1 MLRQLH
7 IRNYALIEE
16 LDIPFHPGFSVI
28 TGETGA
34 GKSIILG
41 AIGLLLGQ
49 RANHGSALPSGK
61 KCTVEAH
68 FDISNYDMHDFF
80 TVNDIDYDAKDT
92 ILRREINGLGKS
104 RSFINDT
111 PVNLSVVRE
120 LGEQLIDIHSQH
132 QNLLLNKEDFQLNV
146 IDILAAD
153 NEQLADY
160 KKVFDEYSL
169 ANRQLQELVA
179 EIERNKENEDYLNF
193 QFNELDD
200 AHLVDG
206 EQEELEQMCE
216 TMSHSEEI
224 KSTLFDI
231 SNVLNGENGGIVNQL
246 KSSAQQLQHIE
257 RVFPVVNE
265 LVSRLESAHIEMKD
279 VAQEIDAKMED
290 VDFNPQ
296 QLEIATER
304 LDKIYSLQ
312 QRFHVNTIAELLQ
325 IHDSIKEQLSHIN
338 NSEEELNEMRN
349 RVKELLSQCTQKAKT
364 LTDIRTKAAKNV
376 EKDLKERLIPLGIQ
390 NVRFQIQFSQKPLS
404 HDGADKVS
412 FLFSANKSGEL
423 QPISQIASGGEIARV
438 MLSLKAM
445 ISGAVKLPTIIFD
458 EIDTGVSGRIAE
470 QMAQIMHEMGDN
482 KRQVISIT
490 HLPQIAALGTTHY
503 KVLKEDTSTA
513 TVSKM
518 SLLSYDERVSEIA
531 QMLSGSDITQ
541 AAMDNAK
548 ALLKTNKS
556 L

>member
-49 RANHGSALPSGK
+49 RNTSSSLSTGK

-68 FDISNYDMHDFF
+68 FDISQYDLQPFF
-80 TVNDIDYDAKDT
+80 TDNDIDYDPEDT
-92 ILRREINGLGKS
+92 ILRREISSTGKS
-104 RSFINDT
+104 RMFINDT
-111 PVNLSVVRE
+111 PVTLTMMRE

-146 IDILAAD
+146 IDILAA
-153 NEQLADY
+153 NGSQLSDY
-160 KKVFDEYSL
+160 KESFAAYSQ
-169 ANRQLQELVA
+169 ANKQLQLLIE
-179 EIERNKENEDYLNF
+179 EIEHNKENEDYLTF
-193 QFNELDD
+193 QFNELED
-200 AHLVDG
+200 AKLVDG
-206 EQEELEQMCE
+206 EQEELEQMSE

-224 KSTLFDI
+224 KSTLYDI
-231 SNVLNGENGGIVNQL
+231 SNVLNGEKNGIVNQL
-246 KSSAQQLQHIE
+246 KSSAQQLRHIE
-257 RVFPVVNE
+257 KVFPIAEE
-265 LVSRLESAHIEMKD
+265 LASRLESAHIEMKD
-279 VAQEIDAKMED
+279 VAQEMETKLED
-290 VDFNPQ
+290 IDFNPQ
-296 QLEIATER
+296 QLEALNER
-304 LDKIYSLQ
+304 LDRIYSLQ
-312 QRFHVNTIAELLQ
+312 QRFHVNTISELLQ
-325 IHDSIKEQLSHIN
+325 IHQNIKEQLSHLN
-338 NSEEELNEMRN
+338 NSEEELDEMRQKVN
-349 RVKELLSQCTQKAKT
+349 NLLTLCTKKAKQ
-364 LTDIRTKAAKNV
+364 LTDVRMKAAKLV
-376 EKDLKERLIPLGIQ
+376 EKELKERLVPLGIQ
-390 NVRFQIQFSQKPLS
+390 NVRFQIQFSSKPLS

-412 FLFSANKSGEL
+412 FLFSANKSGDL

-490 HLPQIAALGTTHY
+490 HLPQIAAMGTNHY

-518 SLLSYDERVSEIA
+518 SLLTYDERVAEIA
-531 QMLSGSDITQ
+531 QMLSGSDISQ

-548 ALLKTNKS
+548 ALLNTNKTI
-556 L
+556 

>member
-49 RANHGSALPSGK
+49 RNTSSLSTGK

-68 FDISNYDMHDFF
+68 FDISKYDLQSFF
-80 TVNDIDYDAKDT
+80 TDNDIDYDPEDT
-92 ILRREINGLGKS
+92 ILRREISSTGKS
-104 RSFINDT
+104 RMFINDT
-111 PVNLSVVRE
+111 PVTLTMMRE

-146 IDILAAD
+146 IDILAA
-153 NEQLADY
+153 NGSQLSDY
-160 KKVFDEYSL
+160 KESFAAYSQ
-169 ANRQLQELVA
+169 ANKQLQQLIE
-179 EIERNKENEDYLNF
+179 EIEHNKENEDYLTF
-193 QFNELDD
+193 QFNELED
-200 AHLVDG
+200 AKLVDG
-206 EQEELEQMCE
+206 EQEELEQMSE

-224 KSTLFDI
+224 KSTLYDI
-231 SNVLNGENGGIVNQL
+231 SNILYGEKNGIVNQL
-246 KSSAQQLQHIE
+246 KSSAQQLRHIE
-257 RVFPVVNE
+257 KVYPVAEE
-265 LVSRLESAHIEMKD
+265 LASRLESAHIEMKD
-279 VAQEIDAKMED
+279 VAQEIESKLED

-296 QLEIATER
+296 QLEALNER

-312 QRFHVNTIAELLQ
+312 QRFHVNTISELLQ
-325 IHDSIKEQLSHIN
+325 IHQNIKEQLSHLN
-338 NSEEELNEMRN
+338 NSEEELEDMRQK
-349 RVKELLSQCTQKAKT
+349 VKDLLAQCTKKAKQ
-364 LTDIRTKAAKNV
+364 LTDVRVKAAKLV
-376 EKDLKERLIPLGIQ
+376 EKELKERLIPLGIQ
-390 NVRFQIQFSQKPLS
+390 NVRFQIQFSSKPLS

-470 QMAQIMHEMGDN
+470 QMAQIMHEMGAN

-490 HLPQIAALGTTHY
+490 HLPQIAAMGTNHY
-503 KVLKEDTSTA
+503 KVLKEDTSTT

-518 SLLSYDERVSEIA
+518 SLLTSDERVAEIA
-531 QMLSGSDITQ
+531 QMLSGSDISQ

-556 L
+556 I

>member
-49 RANHGSALPSGK
+49 RANHGSTLPSGK

-160 KKVFDEYSL
+160 KNVFDEYSL

-423 QPISQIASGGEIARV
+423 QPISQIASGGEVARV

>member
-49 RANHGSALPSGK
+49 RNTSSLSTGK

-68 FDISNYDMHDFF
+68 FDISKYDLQSFF
-80 TVNDIDYDAKDT
+80 TDNDIDYDPEDT
-92 ILRREINGLGKS
+92 ILRREISSTGKS
-104 RSFINDT
+104 RMFINDT
-111 PVNLSVVRE
+111 PVTLAVIRE
-120 LGEQLIDIHSQH
+120 LGDQLIDIHSQH

-146 IDILAAD
+146 IDILAA
-153 NEQLADY
+153 NGALLSDY
-160 KKVFDEYSL
+160 KESFAAYSQ
-169 ANRQLQELVA
+169 ANKQLQQLIE
-179 EIERNKENEDYLNF
+179 EIEHNKENEEFLTF
-193 QFNELDD
+193 QFNELED
-200 AHLVDG
+200 AKLVDG
-206 EQEELEQMCE
+206 EQEELEQRSE

-224 KSTLFDI
+224 KSTLYDI
-231 SNVLNGENGGIVNQL
+231 SNILYGEKNGIVNQL
-246 KSSAQQLQHIE
+246 KSSAQQLRHIE
-257 RVFPVVNE
+257 KVYPVAEE
-265 LVSRLESAHIEMKD
+265 LASRLESAHIEMKD
-279 VAQEIDAKMED
+279 VAQEIEAKLED

-296 QLEIATER
+296 QLEALNER

-312 QRFHVNTIAELLQ
+312 QRFHVNTISELLQ
-325 IHDSIKEQLSHIN
+325 IHQNIKEQLSHLN
-338 NSEEELNEMRN
+338 NSEEELEDMRQK
-349 RVKELLSQCTQKAKT
+349 VKDLLAECTKKAKQ
-364 LTDIRTKAAKNV
+364 LTDVRIKAAKLV
-376 EKDLKERLIPLGIQ
+376 EKELKERLIPLGIQ
-390 NVRFQIQFSQKPLS
+390 NVRFQIQFSSKPLS
-404 HDGADKVS
+404 YDGTDKVS

-458 EIDTGVSGRIAE
+458 EIDTGVGGRIAE
-470 QMAQIMHEMGDN
+470 QMAQIMHEMGAN

-490 HLPQIAALGTTHY
+490 HLPQIAAMGTNHY
-503 KVLKEDTSTA
+503 KVLKEDTSTT

-518 SLLSYDERVSEIA
+518 SLLTYDERVAEIA
-531 QMLSGSDITQ
+531 QMLSGSDISQ